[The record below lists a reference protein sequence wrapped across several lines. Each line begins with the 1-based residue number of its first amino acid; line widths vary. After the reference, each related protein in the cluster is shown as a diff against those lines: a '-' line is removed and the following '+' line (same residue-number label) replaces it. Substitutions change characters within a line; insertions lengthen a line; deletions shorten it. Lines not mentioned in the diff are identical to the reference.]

1 MALTQVTGGLIASGQ
16 TITTPTITTPTI
28 TGQLNNPTWTTG
40 TRPASP
46 ITGTQ
51 GYNTTTGQL
60 EIYNTSGGWVNAGTT
75 GNSYSVE
82 YLVVAGGGGGGSP
95 QSA

>member
-46 ITGTQ
+46 VTGTQ

-60 EIYNTSGGWVNAGTT
+60 EIYGAAGWANAGTS
-75 GNSYSVE
+75 G
-82 YLVVAGGGGGGSP
+82 
-95 QSA
+95 